1 MVIAFS
7 LLGVMENDSDIAA
20 EHKFESK
27 KPSVIHGI
35 CCYSFSCRTGT
46 LVAANDLDVKYPH
59 DSKRKEMSH
68 VAKEPGHCKARRA
81 ARLHVRPWAKP
92 KPWINSSF

>member
-1 MVIAFS
+1 MPPLALAKRFMVIAFS

-35 CCYSFSCRTGT
+35 CCYNFPCRTET
-46 LVAANDLDVKYPH
+46 LVAANDLDVKYPNGT
-59 DSKRKEMSH
+59 KRKET
-68 VAKEPGHCKARRA
+68 
-81 ARLHVRPWAKP
+81 KP
-92 KPWINSSF
+92 EIWINNSY

>member
-1 MVIAFS
+1 
-7 LLGVMENDSDIAA
+7 MENDSDIAA

-46 LVAANDLDVKYPH
+46 LVAANDLVVKYPN
-59 DSKRKEMSH
+59 
-68 VAKEPGHCKARRA
+68 GT
-81 ARLHVRPWAKP
+81 
-92 KPWINSSF
+92 